1 MTYKT
6 QREDII
12 EVGKRLYA
20 RNYVASNDGNISI
33 RLDETTFMI
42 TPSGVSKGY
51 MDPED
56 LLVVDMEGNVLEGN
70 KKPSSE
76 MKMHREVFSQRPDVQ
91 AIVHAHPQMATSFA
105 VAHKVFDKI
114 ILPEIIFSL
123 GKVCLADYGT
133 PTTEQI
139 PQAVAR
145 CIHETDALL
154 LANHGALT
162 VGSDIYDAYYKMETL
177 EHFACIYF
185 NVIQLGGGVE
195 LERDEIDTL
204 YDIRDGVYG
213 KKTLS
218 RV

>member
-1 MTYKT
+1 MTCQKE
-6 QREDII
+6 REDII
-12 EVGKRLYA
+12 ETGKRLYA

-33 RLDETTFMI
+33 RLSKEEFLI

-51 MDPED
+51 MNPED
-56 LLVVDMEGNVLEGN
+56 LLIVDMKGNVLEGD

-76 MKMHREVFSQRPDVQ
+76 MKMHREVYLQRPDINAV
-91 AIVHAHPQMATSFA
+91 VHAHPQMATAFA
-105 VAHKVFDKI
+105 AARRGFDKI

-123 GKVCLADYGT
+123 GKVSLADYGT

-139 PQAVAR
+139 PEAVAK

-162 VGSDIYDAYYKMETL
+162 AGSDVYDAYYKMETL
-177 EHFACIYF
+177 EHFACIYA
-185 NVIQLGGGVE
+185 NVLQLGGGVE
-195 LERDEIDTL
+195 LDRKEIDTL
-204 YDIRDGVYG
+204 YDIRDGYYG

>member
-1 MTYKT
+1 MTYQK
-6 QREDII
+6 QRDDII
-12 EVGKRLYA
+12 ETGKRLYA

-33 RLDETTFMI
+33 RLDENRFLI

-51 MDPED
+51 MAPED
-56 LLVVDMEGNVLEGN
+56 LLVVDMKGNVLEGE

-76 MKMHREVFSQRPDVQ
+76 MKMHREVFAQRTDVN

-105 VAHKVFDKI
+105 VAHKAFDKI

-123 GKVCLADYGT
+123 GKVSLADYGT

-139 PQAVAR
+139 PQAVAK

-162 VGSDIYDAYYKMETL
+162 AGSDIYDAYYKMETL

-185 NVIQLGGGVE
+185 NVLQLGGGVE
-195 LERDEIDTL
+195 LDRKEIDTL
-204 YDIRDGVYG
+204 YEIRDGVYG